1 MDASHECPKLS
12 ARNQTRSIEFIAL
25 GMFAVAVVDRTLGE
39 HEHSTQIQWIEVGF
53 EIILLSLHSIGSPH
67 TNAIVYLFVYYRN
80 QTFSLEKP

>member
-1 MDASHECPKLS
+1 MNVQNSP

-53 EIILLSLHSIGSPH
+53 DDILLFLHSIGSPH
-67 TNAIVYLFVYYRN
+67 TNFLCTCLYRN